1 MTDCSIK
8 LKVDHDLKNA
18 MRAKEK
24 KLVGTLRLVMAAF
37 KQIEVDQRVQVDD
50 PHALVILDKMLKQ
63 RKDSINQ
70 FEKAERFELA
80 DIEKYEVSIIEKY
93 LPKPFTEQEVLSF
106 IEQALEET
114 GATEMK
120 QMGHVMAILKPKLQ
134 GRTDMGQV
142 SQLIKSKLSN

>member
-8 LKVDHDLKNA
+8 VQIDQDLKNA

-37 KQIEVDQRVQVDD
+37 KQIEVDQRVVIDD

-63 RKDSINQ
+63 RKDSISQ

-80 DIEKYEVSIIEKY
+80 DIEKYEVSVIEKY
-93 LPKPFTEQEVLSF
+93 LPKPFSEQEILSF
-106 IEQALEET
+106 IGQALEET

-120 QMGHVMAILKPKLQ
+120 QMGKVMAILKPKLQ
-134 GRTDMGQV
+134 GRADMGQV
-142 SQLIKSKLSN
+142 SQLIKSKLSI